1 MFPTKLMLLTNIWRG
16 YTHLTLRLT
25 NICCKISTLAFPK
38 TPQLVSYLTMK
49 DCFPLKI
56 RNKTR
61 KPTLAISIQ
70 HCTSVVQCKA
80 ARQGEER
87 NPDWKGKWK
96 IYLQMTRSSSQ
107 KTVRNSSQKLSEL
120 VIKKRVQEGCR
131 IQDYKIHCISI
142 HNH

>member
-1 MFPTKLMLLTNIWRG
+1 MFPTKLMLLTNIWKG

-25 NICCKISTLAFPK
+25 SICCKISTLAFPK
-38 TPQLVSYLTMK
+38 MPQLISYLTMK

-87 NPDWKGKWK
+87 TSSWPSGSPPTT
-96 IYLQMTRSSSQ
+96 LRTPTATGSMRSPTTCIWT
-107 KTVRNSSQKLSEL
+107 KTPWAPSRLWEN
-120 VIKKRVQEGCR
+120 I
-131 IQDYKIHCISI
+131 
-142 HNH
+142 